1 MPVDAYHR
9 AGGLQPW
16 LTQIYQRM
24 VTMRRFEEA
33 IASGSASGQI
43 HGEMHLGIG
52 QESVAAVL
60 AEHLRPADAVVST
73 HRAHLHALAQG
84 VDPVELLAEVFERDG
99 LNHGKG
105 GHLHLFDPARQFMCT
120 GIVGA
125 GAPIATGYALAQ
137 RLRGE
142 DAITVAVSGDGA
154 MNQGA
159 VFEAMNLATVRGLPV
174 LFLVEDNGYSISV
187 PRARSTAGD
196 LIDRARPFG
205 MAAGLCDGRDVEQTD
220 ALLGSLLATV
230 RSQRAPAM
238 AVVAVYRFRGH
249 YEGDLDRY
257 RPAGEREQAMS
268 AADDPLQRVRA
279 RLLATGIGEAELLKL
294 ADVATDNVARWL
306 AAALQR
312 PAPDISSAREGVF
325 AGA

>member
-1 MPVDAYHR
+1 MNDEQLAR
-9 AGGLQPW
+9 
-16 LTQIYQRM
+16 IYQRM

-33 IASGSASGQI
+33 VASGVAGGQI

-105 GHLHLFDPARQFMCT
+105 GHMHLFDPGRQFMCT

-125 GAPIATGYALAQ
+125 AAPIATGYALAQ

-142 DAITVAVSGDGA
+142 DAVTVAVSGDGA

-159 VFEAMNLATVRGLPV
+159 VFEAMNLAAVRGLGI
-174 LFLVEDNGYSISV
+174 LFLGEDNGYSISV
-187 PRARSTAGD
+187 PRARSTAGE
-196 LIDRARPFG
+196 LIDRAKPFG
-205 MAAGLCDGRDVEQTD
+205 MEAGICDGRDIEQTD
-220 ALLGSLLATV
+220 ALIGSLMAAV
-230 RSQRAPAM
+230 RAQRAPAM
-238 AVVAVYRFRGH
+238 AIVQVYRFRGH
-249 YEGDLDRY
+249 YEGDLDLY
-257 RPAGEREQAMS
+257 RPSREREQAMS
-268 AADDPLQRVRA
+268 SADDPLQRARA
-279 RLLATGIGEAELLKL
+279 RLLETGAGEARLLELENG
-294 ADVATDNVARWL
+294 AAEDVARWL
-306 AAALQR
+306 ALALER
-312 PAPDISSAREGVF
+312 PEPDISTAREGVF
-325 AGA
+325 ADA

>member
-1 MPVDAYHR
+1 MNHEQLAR
-9 AGGLQPW
+9 
-16 LTQIYQRM
+16 IYQRM

-33 IASGSASGQI
+33 VASGAASGQI

-105 GHLHLFDPARQFMCT
+105 GHMHLFDPGRQFMCT

-142 DAITVAVSGDGA
+142 DAVTVAVSGDGA
-154 MNQGA
+154 MNQGG
-159 VFEAMNLATVRGLPV
+159 VFEAMNLAAVRGLGI

-187 PRARSTAGD
+187 PRARSTAGE
-196 LIDRARPFG
+196 LIDRAKPFG
-205 MAAGLCDGRDVEQTD
+205 MEAGICDGRDIEQTD
-220 ALLGSLLATV
+220 ALIGSAVAAV
-230 RSQRAPAM
+230 RAQRAPAM
-238 AVVAVYRFRGH
+238 AIVRVYRFRGH
-249 YEGDLDRY
+249 YEGDLDLY
-257 RPAGEREQAMS
+257 RPSREREQAMS
-268 AADDPLQRVRA
+268 AADDPLLRVRA
-279 RLLATGIGEAELLKL
+279 LLLERGTGEAQLLELENG
-294 ADVATDNVARWL
+294 AARDVARWL
-306 AAALQR
+306 ALALDR
-312 PAPDISSAREGVF
+312 PEPDIRTAREGVF